1 MSIKTKK
8 KVCVEFM
15 TFDDDINQY
24 MRLPWN
30 AFGIYDW
37 YELSNGWDR
46 VHDDVGSWIL
56 ITDVLHLAELEAH
69 WYDEKDGY

>member
-15 TFDDDINQY
+15 TFDADINQY

-37 YELSNGWDR
+37 YSMDP
-46 VHDDVGSWIL
+46 VGSWKL
-56 ITDVLHLAELEAH
+56 ITDVLHLAELEAY
-69 WYDEKDGY
+69 WYDAKGGY

>member
-15 TFDDDINQY
+15 TFDNDINQY

-37 YELSNGWDR
+37 YELSNDI
-46 VHDDVGSWIL
+46 GSWLL
-56 ITDVLHLAELEAH
+56 ITSELHLAELEAH
-69 WYDEKDGY
+69 WYDSKGGY